1 MLRIGWAMSYELSA
15 SKLDLQG
22 WILNPFPLSYQFM
35 IFTYP
40 AIFYALFLSDPVAR
54 PRENGNANSSKRGE
68 KTESDKF
75 DDIKNLNDH
84 TQK

>member
-1 MLRIGWAMSYELSA
+1 
-15 SKLDLQG
+15 
-22 WILNPFPLSYQFM
+22 M
-35 IFTYP
+35 IFTFP
-40 AIFYALFLSDPVAR
+40 AIFYALFFSDPVAR
-54 PRENGNANSSKRGE
+54 PRENGNTSSSKKGE

>member
-1 MLRIGWAMSYELSA
+1 
-15 SKLDLQG
+15 
-22 WILNPFPLSYQFM
+22 M
-35 IFTYP
+35 IFTFP
-40 AIFYALFLSDPVAR
+40 AIFYALFSSDPVAR
-54 PRENGNANSSKRGE
+54 PRDNGNTNSSKRGE